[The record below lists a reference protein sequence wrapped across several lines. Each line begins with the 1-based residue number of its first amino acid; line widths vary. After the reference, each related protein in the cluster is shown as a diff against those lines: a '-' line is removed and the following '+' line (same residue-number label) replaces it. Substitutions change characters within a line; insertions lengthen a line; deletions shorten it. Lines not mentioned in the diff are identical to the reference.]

1 MLQTK
6 IKPKYVPDLRKLQGI
21 CSRNYAVFIRLLPI
35 EYKQGDMWSIKL
47 SDSLQFTLSVETKTP
62 YTETMKLVQQNPVV
76 PKFMATEVEFRV
88 YHDAQMAEVIAFQKQ
103 TRFRQ
108 KYTYPNPKLRQKDE
122 KLQVNALLKD
132 WLNLVSEQQTKLSG
146 EARLLT
152 PTN

>member
-21 CSRNYAVFIRLLPI
+21 CSRNYAVLIRLLPI
-35 EYKQGDMWSIKL
+35 EYKHGDSWSIQL
-47 SDSLQFTLSVETKTP
+47 SDSLQFVLSVETKTP

-88 YHDAQMAEVIAFQKQ
+88 YHDAQMAEVITFQKQ

-108 KYTYPNPKLRQKDE
+108 KYTYPNPMLRQKDE

-132 WLNLVSEQQTKLSG
+132 WLNLVSEQQAKLSG